1 MLPLVAIMRDESK
14 VSVDAQQRL
23 SRPNIY
29 IYTSSGIQLAEI
41 PVSDTV
47 EFVEVINCVITVPS
61 GLEVG

>member
-1 MLPLVAIMRDESK
+1 MRDESK

-41 PVSDTV
+41 PVSDIVESAEVTV
-47 EFVEVINCVITVPS
+47 VLLLFLVVWGS
-61 GLEVG
+61 GERPWLD

>member
-1 MLPLVAIMRDESK
+1 MRDESK

-41 PVSDTV
+41 PVSDNV
-47 EFVEVINCVITVPS
+47 ESVEVINRVIAVPS
-61 GLEVG
+61 GLGVG